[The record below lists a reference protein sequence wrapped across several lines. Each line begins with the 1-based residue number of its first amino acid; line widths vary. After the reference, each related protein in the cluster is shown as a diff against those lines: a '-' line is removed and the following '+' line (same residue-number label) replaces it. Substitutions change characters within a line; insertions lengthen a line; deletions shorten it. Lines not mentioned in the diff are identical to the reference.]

1 MKKILLVFMTV
12 LVYLQLNAQ
21 VTYTVSKGTGNSFSP
36 STLIVN
42 QGDIV
47 HFALSAPHDV
57 TQVSQATW
65 NANGTTPLA
74 GGFVFASGSGDFTAT
89 TPGTIYFVCTVH
101 VASDQMKGTITVNAV
116 TGINDTHKDATPR
129 VYPNPARDYVTF
141 ITDKNST
148 VEEIKILDLSG
159 KAVKI
164 LPKSDIS
171 GEQVKMDIANLNR
184 GMYFI
189 VVRNADG
196 IVTEKFL
203 KP

>member
-1 MKKILLVFMTV
+1 MKKLLLVFLTV
-12 LVYLQLNAQ
+12 FIYLQLNAQ

-65 NANGTTPLA
+65 NANGTTALA
-74 GGFVFASGSGDFTAT
+74 GGFVFPSGTGDFTAT
-89 TPGTIYFVCTVH
+89 TPGTIYYVCTVH
-101 VASDQMKGTITVNAV
+101 VAADQMKGTITVNAV
-116 TGINDTHKDATPR
+116 TGVNDTHKDKTPR
-129 VYPNPARDYVTF
+129 VYPNPARDY
-141 ITDKNST
+141 ITYLSDKNSK

-171 GEQVKMDIANLNR
+171 SEEVKMDITPLNR

-189 VVRNADG
+189 VVRTSAG
-196 IVTEKFL
+196 METEKFL